1 MSTAIE
7 LLRDGFIRIEGVLTS
22 AVSGLGPATLEAR
35 IDPDANS
42 ISWLAWHLTRVQ
54 DDHISD
60 VAGTQQVWTAAGW
73 QERFGLPF
81 GSAEFG
87 FGHSTDQVAQV
98 RGLSAEDLL
107 GYHRDVHQATQKYL
121 DTIADADFDRV
132 IDENWDPPV
141 TLGVRLM
148 SVLAEDLQHAG
159 QISYIAGVL
168 ARQGIG

>member
-1 MSTAIE
+1 MSTATD
-7 LLRDGFIRIEGVLTS
+7 LLRDGFARIEGVLAS
-22 AVSGLGPATLEAR
+22 AVSGLAPAALEAR

-42 ISWLAWHLTRVQ
+42 ITWLAWHLTRVQ

-60 VAGTQQVWTAAGW
+60 VAGTEQVWTAAGW

-87 FGHSTDQVAQV
+87 FGHTSAQVAQV
-98 RGLSAEDLL
+98 RGISAEDLL

-121 DTIADADFDRV
+121 DTIDDADFDRV
-132 IDENWDPPV
+132 VDENWDPPV

-159 QISYIAGVL
+159 QISYITGVL